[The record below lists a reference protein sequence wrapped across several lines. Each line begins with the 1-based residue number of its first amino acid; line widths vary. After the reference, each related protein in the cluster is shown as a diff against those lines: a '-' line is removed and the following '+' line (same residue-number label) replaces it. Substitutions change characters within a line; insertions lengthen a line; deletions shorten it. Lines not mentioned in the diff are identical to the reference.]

1 MNQDRYLKEFSS
13 PQCEALDWLERETN
27 LRTNHSRM
35 LSGQVMGNFLSFIS
49 QMVKPKRIL
58 EIGTFT
64 GYSTIALSSGLSE
77 GGVIDALE
85 LNDELEDLI
94 LEGFERAGIADK
106 VKLHIGDA
114 KETLPTLNETYDL
127 IFIDA
132 NKREYLEYYNLVIDK
147 LKSGGFVI
155 ADNVLWDGK
164 VFDLENNRDAQTVGI
179 QRFNEFIKKDE
190 RVENVIL
197 SIRDGINLIRK
208 K

>member
-1 MNQDRYLKEFSS
+1 
-13 PQCEALDWLERETN
+13 
-27 LRTNHSRM
+27 
-35 LSGQVMGNFLSFIS
+35 MGNFLSFIS

-77 GGVIDALE
+77 GGIIDALE